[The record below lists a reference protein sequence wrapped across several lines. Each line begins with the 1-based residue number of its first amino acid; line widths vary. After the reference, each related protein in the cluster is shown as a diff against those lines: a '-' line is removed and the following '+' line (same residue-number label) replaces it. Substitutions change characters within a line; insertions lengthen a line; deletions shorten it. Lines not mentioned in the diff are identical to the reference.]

1 MSETPRVVIVGA
13 GFGGLWAARAL
24 ACAPVRVLLL
34 DRNNYHTFLPL
45 LYQVAAA
52 ELEPEAIAYP
62 VRSILRR
69 MPNTNFALAEVQAV
83 DLASRCLETSAGAI
97 SYDYLILAA
106 GSTTHFF
113 GTPGAEAHA
122 LPLKSMADAIAIR
135 NRVLLSYE
143 KASLESDPERRQ
155 QILTFV
161 IVGGGP
167 TGVEFASAL
176 AELVNGP
183 LRRDF
188 PFLSSSPGRVVLVEA
203 MEALLPGFHPHLQDY
218 AAKRLRRIGVEV
230 LLGAPVTRIDESA
243 VTLKDEMR
251 IAAETIVWTAGV
263 QGILPAARWGFPV
276 VKSGRV
282 AVLPTLQTPDHPE
295 VYVVG
300 DLAYLEQKSA
310 PLPMVA
316 PVAIQQG
323 KWAAQNILRQVHGQ
337 QPLPFRYRDR
347 GAMVTIGRNAAVAQL
362 GSLKFT
368 GFPAWVLWLT
378 VHLFNLVGF
387 RNRLVV
393 MLNWAWDYFFFE
405 RIARLILP

>member
-1 MSETPRVVIVGA
+1 MSEAPRVVIVGA

-24 ACAPVRVLLL
+24 AGTPVQVLLL

-69 MPNTNFALAEVQAV
+69 MPNTTFALAEVQAV

-113 GTPGAEAHA
+113 GTPGAEANA

-188 PFLSSSPGRVVLVEA
+188 PFLSSSPARVVLVEA

-230 LLGAPVTRIDESA
+230 LLGAPVTRIDEST
-243 VTLKDEMR
+243 VTLKDGTR

-282 AVLPTLQTPDHPE
+282 AVLPTLQMPDHPE

-347 GAMVTIGRNAAVAQL
+347 GAMVTIGRNAAVVQL